1 MSDKKIEIIGELN
14 INKVCEVLSL
24 ILGIT
29 VTAKKGVVDEK
40 QN

>member
-1 MSDKKIEIIGELN
+1 MNDPQIKTIGELN
-14 INKVCEVLSL
+14 ISKLCEVLSL

-29 VTAKKGVVDEK
+29 VTAKKGVGDEK